1 MKPKKN
7 NTDELVKLF
16 DVLNIDSKVANEIR
30 CDLQAGD
37 ALLSRQREPD
47 CPDELIERITRDIN
61 NRTQR
66 LSWPMRLRHIAAVL
80 VLGFVLVGLF
90 ELTRQP
96 FGNSS
101 LDHQTILIADEFDV
115 LETALDLELEELEV
129 VFDDPVVAEILS
141 LWDDANWD
149 IQQLFG
155 KEFTD
160 ETEPFSFGYGFN
172 DWMA

>member
-90 ELTRQP
+90 EL
-96 FGNSS
+96 
-101 LDHQTILIADEFDV
+101 DV

>member
-7 NTDELVKLF
+7 NTDELTELF
-16 DVLNIDSKVANEIR
+16 DLLKIDSKAANKIR
-30 CDLQAGD
+30 HDIQAGD
-37 ALLSRQREPD
+37 ALLSRQDEPD
-47 CPDELIERITRDIN
+47 CPDELIESITRDID

-66 LSWPMRLRHIAAVL
+66 LSWPMRLRPIAAVL
-80 VLGFVLVGLF
+80 VLGFLLVGLF

-96 FGNSS
+96 FETGPV
-101 LDHQTILIADEFDV
+101 DHQTILMADEFDV
-115 LETALDLELEELEV
+115 LETGLNLEQEELEV

-160 ETEPFSFGYGFN
+160 ETEPFISGCGFN